1 MYNYAMGLDIG
12 IASVGWA
19 VLALDAQEKPCGIID
34 LGVRTFESAEQ
45 PKTGESLA
53 KPRRDARGVRRNIRR
68 RRHRKERIRSLIVSE
83 NIISEQQLE
92 HLFDGKLEDIYALR
106 VKALD
111 EPVSAE
117 QFARIL
123 IHISQRRGFKSN
135 RKDQSKDGEDGK
147 LLKAVEDNKQAIAKN
162 GYRSVAEMM
171 LKDKRFSEHKR
182 NKSKEYIS
190 TVNRGMIEEEVK
202 LIFEAQR
209 SFKMPFATEDIE
221 KKYWDILSS
230 QRSYDEGPGKGTT
243 YGGLKEPGKCT
254 LEGENGELR
263 ASKACYSFELFNL
276 WQNINHIRIMCDGDE
291 RSLSDSERQAL
302 FNLAHKKA
310 TLTYKDLRKEL
321 KLGDDERFKY
331 VRYSVDRPVDEC
343 EKKEKFNHLIAY
355 HEIKKVFEK
364 TAKGRYALLPLEH
377 KNAIGEALVYGSEEK
392 IEEYLR
398 KEGLEDCD
406 IKIAKTITLSSKR
419 GHLSVA
425 ACNKLLPYLEKGMVY
440 SDACEAAG
448 YDFKGHTENERTRL
462 LKLTDEDTESVTS
475 PVVLRAVSQTVKVM
489 NAIIRKYGSPTF
501 VNIELA
507 RDMSKSHDERNE
519 LDKAYTENRSKNDR
533 IMERLRTEFGRTSPS
548 GEDLVK
554 FKLYEEQ
561 NGLSAYS
568 GAPLDLNRLFE
579 PGYAEVD
586 HIIPYSIS
594 FDNSYNNKV
603 LVLTKENREKGNR
616 LPLEY
621 LSGEAKER
629 FIVWTKTNVRNN
641 KKQQK
646 LLKNQLTEADISGFG
661 ERTLQD
667 TRHVSRFMYNL
678 INDRLEFAPSTSGR
692 KKRVTAVN
700 GGVTAYLRKRWGIEK
715 NRANGDKHHAA
726 DAVVIACTTD
736 GFIRRISECCKERE
750 INRSVSPHIP
760 YPWDNFWKELE
771 ARMGEE
777 REKLVKD
784 LKLPFYLDTEI
795 SKNVRPIFVSKMPT
809 RKIKGEAHEATVRST
824 KAGEGFTVSRTE
836 LKKLKFK
843 DGEIKGYYKPENDPL
858 LYNALCDR
866 LRQFDGDAEKA
877 FAEPLYKPNPDG
889 SKGSLVKKVWTQ
901 EKSTI
906 TVPVHGGKGIADNG
920 DMVRIDVFRVEGDGY
935 YFVPIYVPDTLK
947 PELPN
952 KACTRGRLYSEWK
965 EMKDE
970 DFLFSLYKNDLVEV
984 TSKSNLKLNNQLKGS
999 SRPEKIEQSTA
1010 KLYFNSADISTASI
1024 TGETHDSAYK
1034 CRGLGIKT
1042 LVSIEKYTV
1051 DVLGEHHKVGKE
1063 KRQGFNIKGKTKC
1076 HTEIS

>member
-34 LGVRTFESAEQ
+34 LGVRTFEKAEGD
-45 PKTGESLA
+45 KGKSLA
-53 KPRRDARGVRRNIRR
+53 QARREARGMRRNIRR
-68 RRHRKERIRSLIVSE
+68 RRHRKERIRNLIISE
-83 NIISEQQLE
+83 NIINEQQLE

-135 RKDQSKDGEDGK
+135 RKDQSKGGEEGK
-147 LLKAVEDNKQAIAKN
+147 LLKAVKDNKEKIADKS
-162 GYRSVAEMM
+162 YRSVAEMM
-171 LKDKRFSEHKR
+171 LKDELFSEHKR
-182 NKSKEYIS
+182 NKDNEHIADVDRK
-190 TVNRGMIEEEVK
+190 MIEDEVK
-202 LIFEAQR
+202 LVFEAQR
-209 SFKMPFATEDIE
+209 NFKMPFATEDIE

-230 QRSYDEGPGKGTT
+230 QRPYDEGPGKGTT
-243 YGGLKEPGKCT
+243 YGGLKEAGKCT

-310 TLTYKDLRKEL
+310 ALTYKDLRKEL

-331 VRYSVDRPVDEC
+331 VRYSVDKPVDEC
-343 EKKEKFNHLIAY
+343 EKKEKFNHFIAY

-392 IEEYLR
+392 IEKYLR
-398 KEGLEDCD
+398 NEGLEDCD
-406 IKIAKTITLSSKR
+406 IMIAKTIALSSKR
-419 GHLSVA
+419 GHLSVV

-440 SDACEAAG
+440 SNACEAAG
-448 YDFKGHTENERTRL
+448 YDFNGHDETERAKF
-462 LKLTDEDTESVTS
+462 LKLDKEDKEGITS
-475 PVVLRAVSQTVKVM
+475 PIALRAASQTVKVI

-507 RDMSKSHDERNE
+507 RDMAKSYDERQ
-519 LDKAYTENRSKNDR
+519 KTESEFKENSKYNDR
-533 IMERLRTEFGRTSPS
+533 IMERLRKEFGLDNPK

-554 FKLYEEQ
+554 LKLYEEQ
-561 NGLSAYS
+561 GGISAYS
-568 GAPLDLNRLFE
+568 GKPMELNRLFE
-579 PGYAEVD
+579 SGYAEVD

-621 LSGEAKER
+621 LTGEARER
-629 FIVWTKTNVRNN
+629 FIVWAKTNVRNN

-646 LLKNQLTEADISGFG
+646 LLKKQVTEADISGFR

-678 INDRLEFAPSTSGR
+678 INDRLEFAPSTNGR

-736 GFIRRISECCKERE
+736 GFIRRISEYCKERE

-760 YPWDNFWKELE
+760 YPWDNFGKELE
-771 ARMGEE
+771 ARMGEDP
-777 REKLVKD
+777 EKLVKD

-795 SKNVRPIFVSKMPT
+795 SENVRPIFVSKMPT

-877 FAEPLYKPNPDG
+877 FAEPLYKPNADG
-889 SKGSLVKKVWTQ
+889 SRGSVVKKVWIQ

-906 TVPVHGGKGIADNG
+906 TVPVHGGKGIANNG

-984 TSKSNLKLNNQLKGS
+984 TSKSNLKLNNQLEGS

-1034 CRGLGIKT
+1034 CRSLGIKT

-1051 DVLGEHHKVGKE
+1051 DVLGEYHKVGKE
-1063 KRQGFNIKGKTKC
+1063 KRQGFNVKGKTKC